1 MWPLHEV
8 QKPSTLAG
16 LLLQMIHFAIRV
28 TPHIRFS
35 IAFMLIAEGKAEALP
50 SGIKMKTR
58 FPLPITGGLCYGLA
72 PN

>member
-1 MWPLHEV
+1 M
-8 QKPSTLAG
+8 AG
-16 LLLQMIHFAIRV
+16 LFEQITHFAIRV

-35 IAFMLIAEGKAEALP
+35 IAFILIAEGETEASP
-50 SGIKMKTR
+50 SGIKIKTR